1 MQSNVKRLLEL
12 AFNTAAAVIIVIDG
26 VARPLLRPILQW
38 ASSADVIRRAEEQ
51 VAGLPRPAILALFA
65 VPFAIAEPAKVL
77 ALVWLAEGSL
87 FSGLLLLAVSYL
99 ATFLVVERIYQAG
112 KPKLLTYVWFAWCI
126 DQLSVVRNRLND
138 AKARIR
144 RLVARFVG

>member
-1 MQSNVKRLLEL
+1 MSNPKRILEL

-26 VARPLLRPILQW
+26 IARPLYRPILQW
-38 ASSADVIRRAEEQ
+38 ASSVDVIRRAEEQ
-51 VAGLPRPAILALFA
+51 VARLPRPAILALFA

-99 ATFLVVERIYQAG
+99 ATFLVVERIYHAG
-112 KPKLLTYVWFAWCI
+112 KPKLLTYRWFAWCI
-126 DQLSVVRNRLND
+126 DQLSVVRNHLNA

-144 RLVARFVG
+144 SFVSRFVG

>member
-12 AFNTAAAVIIVIDG
+12 AFNTAAAVIIVVDG
-26 VARPLLRPILQW
+26 VARPLYRPILQW
-38 ASSADVIRRAEEQ
+38 ASSVDLIRRAEVQ
-51 VAGLPRPAILALFA
+51 VAALPRPAILALFA

-144 RLVARFVG
+144 GLVARFVG

>member
-1 MQSNVKRLLEL
+1 MQSNAKRLLGL

-26 VARPLLRPILQW
+26 VARPLYRPILQW
-38 ASSADVIRRAEEQ
+38 VASIEVISRAEEQ
-51 VAGLPRPAILALFA
+51 IARLPRPAILALFA

-99 ATFLVVERIYQAG
+99 ATFLVVERIYHAG
-112 KPKLLTYVWFAWCI
+112 KTKLLTYAWFAWCI
-126 DQLSVVRNRLND
+126 DQLSVIRDRLND
-138 AKARIR
+138 AKAHVKGFVSRI
-144 RLVARFVG
+144 LG